1 MVRPVLRESIAWQK
15 AMTLSTSVYAATRFF
30 PKEEMFGLT
39 NQLRRASVSVPS
51 NLAEGQ
57 GRLSTGEFLQFLG
70 IARGSTLEVH
80 TQLELAIRLEYGN
93 KQELEMAQALS
104 VEVLRILNSSIATL
118 QASVTQR
125 NKKP

>member
-1 MVRPVLRESIAWQK
+1 MVRSVFRDSIAWQK
-15 AMTLSTSVYAATRFF
+15 AMTLSTSVYTATRTF
-30 PKEEMFGLT
+30 PKEEIFGLT

-51 NLAEGQ
+51 NIAEGQ

-93 KQELEMAQALS
+93 KQELEAVQALS
-104 VEVLRILNSSIATL
+104 VEVLRILNSSIATR
-118 QASVTQR
+118 QSGIAEKR
-125 NKKP
+125 KR

>member
-1 MVRPVLRESIAWQK
+1 MVRSVFRDSIAWQK
-15 AMTLSTSVYAATRFF
+15 AMTLSTSVYTATRTF
-30 PKEEMFGLT
+30 PKEEIFGLT

-51 NLAEGQ
+51 NIAEGQ

-93 KQELEMAQALS
+93 KQELQTVQALS

-118 QASVTQR
+118 QSGIAEKR
-125 NKKP
+125 KR